1 MMKENIERLK
11 QVIDDSQYTVAL
23 CGSGMLEES
32 GLLGVKKP
40 DRAYEIE
47 KKYKTSPEYIFSS
60 NYYNT
65 RPTQFFEFYIN
76 EMLTDLP
83 IPTESGAAL
92 AALEQAGKL
101 QCIVTSNMYELSQQ
115 AGCKNVI
122 NLRGSIY
129 KNRCPRCQKEYSM
142 EYMKKTGK
150 PPLCEVCG
158 TTIRPLVSL
167 FGEMVDSQLMTR
179 VIEEISKADVLLLL
193 GTSLSSD
200 AYATYI
206 KYFQGKFLAIIHQ
219 REHFQDKKAD
229 LVIID
234 QPRKVL
240 CQLVSIPYQE
250 DSEACGK
257 PEETSQL
264 LFD

>member
-1 MMKENIERLK
+1 MKESIERLK
-11 QVIDDSQYTVAL
+11 QVIDNSRYTVAL

-47 KKYKTSPEYIFSS
+47 KKYKASPEYIFSS

-65 RPTQFFEFYIN
+65 RPAQFFDFYIN

-83 IPTESGAAL
+83 KPTESGAAL

-101 QCIVTSNMYELSQQ
+101 QCIVTSNIYELSQQ
-115 AGCKNVI
+115 SGCKNVI

-129 KNRCPRCQKEYSM
+129 RNRCPRCQKEYPM

-150 PPLCEVCG
+150 PPLCEACG

-179 VIEEISKADVLLLL
+179 IIEEISKADVLLLL

-206 KYFQGKFLAIIHQ
+206 KYFQGSFLAIIHQ
-219 REHFQDKKAD
+219 HEHFQDQKAD
-229 LVIID
+229 LVIIE
-234 QPRKVL
+234 QPRKAL
-240 CQLVSIPYQE
+240 CQLVSIPYE
-250 DSEACGK
+250 DHGDPDK
-257 PEETSQL
+257 PEIDTSH
-264 LFD
+264 LFID